1 MPPRTWFVSSND
13 LAAGHGERAL
23 PHIRADW
30 RAKISSWDAVA
41 FALFTRINS
50 LSGQYCP
57 GCVYGEP
64 EGFHIFIG
72 QDVCQPDD
80 ADRILDVVEPARLM
94 AGMGQLSRPV
104 RAAFLLEGIDLT
116 SGGRTSAAHTE
127 ADIEQT
133 LAAFERV
140 IARLRRW
147 EVL

>member
-1 MPPRTWFVSSND
+1 MN
-13 LAAGHGERAL
+13 EAL
-23 PHIRADW
+23 K
-30 RAKISSWDAVA
+30 AKQ
-41 FALFTRINS
+41 L
-50 LSGQYCP
+50 P

-64 EGFHIFIG
+64 GGFHLFID

-94 AGMGQLSRPV
+94 AGMGRSSRPV

-116 SGGRTSAAHTE
+116 GGGRTSAAHTE